1 MFSSQPKHVAH
12 LPRFVPGITPPEPL
26 NMRYVVKWMKENL
39 LSERE
44 EMFGE
49 GDGVYASNL
58 RSATGLG
65 LTSEI

>member
-1 MFSSQPKHVAH
+1 
-12 LPRFVPGITPPEPL
+12 
-26 NMRYVVKWMKENL
+26 MRYVVKWMKENL

-58 RSATGLG
+58 QSATGLG

>member
-12 LPRFVPGITPPEPL
+12 LPRFVPGTTPPEPL

-49 GDGVYASNL
+49 GDGVYASNFRSVAGL
-58 RSATGLG
+58 R
-65 LTSEI
+65 LTFEI